1 VTIDL
6 EVSLHGLRIGTLT
19 MDERGE
25 KSLRFSQDYRERAE
39 RPVLGQKFE
48 DDLQRTYR
56 GKRGSLPPFFANLI
70 PERSGELRPLLEQQL
85 EVAPDDDFA
94 LLEVLGCDLPGAVE
108 VRRVSATRPRLA
120 PANDD
125 EILPTIPH
133 NRDEES
139 MRFSLAGVQ
148 LKFSVILARDK
159 VTLPAHGTLGN
170 WLVKLDSERFPR
182 LCENEYAMMRWAKL
196 GGFDV
201 PDCLLMPSEVL
212 LGKLSDHA
220 VPDTHVLAVRRYD
233 RNGTKIH
240 QEDFAQVVNLLPE
253 HKYDHVSYEQ
263 LTKLVGASVGVEAQ
277 DEVLRRLAF
286 MIASGNADAHLKNWS
301 LVYPDRIHARLG
313 PLYDQVATI
322 AWPGIQPKLALEFGG
337 VKLMAQLDH
346 DKLARFADKSG
357 LDRARVKARFDETF
371 ERLAAAWTRVLRT
384 SEWSL
389 PTAHAD
395 ALREYW
401 QRIPMLRHSPL
412 GQL

>member
-6 EVSLHGLRIGTLT
+6 EVMLHGLRVGTLT
-19 MDERGE
+19 MDEHGE
-25 KSLRFSQDYRERAE
+25 KTLRFSQDYRERAQ

-85 EVAPDDDFA
+85 DVASDDDFG
-94 LLEVLGCDLPGAVE
+94 LLEVLGSDLPGAVE
-108 VRRVSATRPRLA
+108 VRRVSATPSRQEVP
-120 PANDD
+120 NDD
-125 EILPTIPH
+125 EILPTLPR

-159 VTLPAHGTLGN
+159 LTLPAHGSLGN

-196 GGFDV
+196 GGFAV

-233 RNGTKIH
+233 RNGAKLH
-240 QEDFAQVVNLLPE
+240 QEDFAQIVNLLPE

-263 LTKLVGASVGVEAQ
+263 LAKLVGASVGVDAQ

-301 LVYPDRIHARLG
+301 LVYPDRIRPRLA
-313 PLYDQVATI
+313 PLYDQVSTI
-322 AWPGIQPKLALEFGG
+322 AWPAIQRKLALEFGG
-337 VKLMAQLDH
+337 VKVMAQLDH
-346 DKLARFADKSG
+346 ERLERFAEKSG
-357 LDRARVKARFDETF
+357 LARDRVRARFDETF
-371 ERLAAAWTRVLRT
+371 ERLAMAWTMVSRA
-384 SEWSL
+384 SDWSL
-389 PTAHAD
+389 PTVHAD
-395 ALREYW
+395 ALREHW
-401 QRIPMLRHSPL
+401 QRIPMLRNSPL